1 MTRPGIFYGVGVGPG
16 DPELITLKAI
26 RVISSAAVL
35 AIPKSEG
42 GAESQ
47 ALAIVNR
54 AMPLDGKETLELS
67 FPMTKDSAAL
77 DASRRQAAALIA
89 ERLCRGQDVAFI
101 TLGDPLL
108 YSTFSYLMPFVKEL
122 SPDTEIRA
130 VPGITSFSAAASLI
144 PAALAE
150 TDSKVIIIPAAY
162 DLDRVK
168 EALSYADTVV
178 ILKVNRAID
187 KLIDLIADA
196 GLSKSSFFVS
206 RAGWPQEEVVTNL
219 EELRGKKP
227 DYFSMLIV
235 RKNV

>member
-1 MTRPGIFYGVGVGPG
+1 LTAR
-16 DPELITLKAI
+16 KH
-26 RVISSAAVL
+26 
-35 AIPKSEG
+35 
-42 GAESQ
+42 
-47 ALAIVNR
+47 
-54 AMPLDGKETLELS
+54 
-67 FPMTKDSAAL
+67 
-77 DASRRQAAALIA
+77 SRRQAAALIA

-196 GLSKSSFFVS
+196 GLSKGSFFVS